1 MISATE
7 LSGSFY
13 QYSIGRVASGNTAF
27 CLSTLCLFVV
37 SYLSLYLSQGANL
50 KSATFDNSQMSCVNL
65 RLASLKGACLRSC
78 NLRYAIMAGTDMEVR
93 GRGRGGRVRA
103 CVCDCVLLFGVCVCV
118 FVSHFFFILH
128 ASILCVAYSY
138 VFQKQ

>member
-78 NLRYAIMAGTDMEVR
+78 NLRYAIMAGTDMEVM
-93 GRGRGGRVRA
+93 GRGRGGKVHA
-103 CVCDCVLLFGVCVCV
+103 CVRDCVLLFDVCVCV
-118 FVSHFFFILH
+118 
-128 ASILCVAYSY
+128 CVCVIFLFYFACKYI
-138 VFQKQ
+138 VHCI